1 MRPEPSQVLI
11 RMYGQ
16 GFGDCFLLAFPRAP
30 GPDEEDGAEDARP
43 VYVLID
49 CGVVAGTPD
58 GPARMRSIVAD
69 INATT
74 GGHLDLLI
82 ITHEHWD
89 HLSGFVQ
96 AKALWEELTVD
107 ALWVAWT
114 ELNDPEGLPDVLK
127 KILEK
132 QHHALLAAADLAT
145 RHGVTERYAGL
156 MGLVSFLAEPAEGQL
171 FAAAG
176 VGDAFEIAKG
186 LVAEEQRVYCEPGD
200 VRRVP
205 GTSVSAYVLGPP
217 RADEWLRKVHPSSV
231 TPETYGHLPLAQL
244 AEGRSEFNAF
254 VMPLLADFL
263 AAAEDDPAVAA
274 GTALDLALEQDLLD
288 RSFPFD
294 RTVRIP
300 LPLAEAEAATAAE
313 QYPALASYFDPVNH
327 WRRIDADWLAAA
339 EAFALQ
345 ADALTNNTSLALAFE
360 LPAPEGARKVLLF
373 PGDAQVGALLSWD
386 ELPAWQ
392 ALDGA
397 SPAQA
402 APDMPELLGRTIFYK
417 VGHHGSHNATL
428 KAKGVERMRADG
440 TLTAFVPVSL
450 PVARQIKGWDRI
462 PLDDLLDALDARADE
477 RVVLPDGSVWPLT
490 ADESAAARGRLGV
503 SMATERLPAKVRTR
517 DGVAE
522 QIEAETPLWVQIG
535 ISW

>member
-1 MRPEPSQVLI
+1 
-11 RMYGQ
+11 
-16 GFGDCFLLAFPRAP
+16 
-30 GPDEEDGAEDARP
+30 
-43 VYVLID
+43 
-49 CGVVAGTPD
+49 
-58 GPARMRSIVAD
+58 
-69 INATT
+69 
-74 GGHLDLLI
+74 
-82 ITHEHWD
+82 
-89 HLSGFVQ
+89 
-96 AKALWEELTVD
+96 
-107 ALWVAWT
+107 
-114 ELNDPEGLPDVLK
+114 
-127 KILEK
+127 
-132 QHHALLAAADLAT
+132 
-145 RHGVTERYAGL
+145 
-156 MGLVSFLAEPAEGQL
+156 
-171 FAAAG
+171 
-176 VGDAFEIAKG
+176 
-186 LVAEEQRVYCEPGD
+186 
-200 VRRVP
+200 
-205 GTSVSAYVLGPP
+205 
-217 RADEWLRKVHPSSV
+217 
-231 TPETYGHLPLAQL
+231 LAQL